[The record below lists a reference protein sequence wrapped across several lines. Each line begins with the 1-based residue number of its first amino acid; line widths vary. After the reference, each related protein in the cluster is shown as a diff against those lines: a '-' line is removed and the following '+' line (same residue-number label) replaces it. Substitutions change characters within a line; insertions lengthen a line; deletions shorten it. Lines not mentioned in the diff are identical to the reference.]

1 MGKEK
6 RPLQS
11 ERINRYLFCFWFQ
24 VIRQDDLSN
33 RDFPQFLFHP
43 VGEADCLCRTA
54 GFPSVI
60 DSNHSVGVL
69 YHIAVSVGVD
79 AWEIFFLNDNNIR
92 TSLQQFTGSCFLI
105 QAVQTFAVREHCD
118 QLQRRIGLLSFQHQL
133 CKILIHAICKA
144 THKTGESICNGSIDL
159 MFQSGFYFVDLIL
172 RQIPVSGNT
181 ASLSFHRSSLH
192 LIGKILHFSYSNR
205 FYLASQR

>member
-43 VGEADCLCRTA
+43 MGEADRLCRTA

-60 DSNHSVGVL
+60 YSDHSVGVL
-69 YHIAVSVGVD
+69 HHIAVSVPEQLTGVSQVVAAGD
-79 AWEIFFLNDNNIR
+79 ATRESLEKYPVGGLIYLHRISSR
-92 TSLQQFTGSCFLI
+92 KTS
-105 QAVQTFAVREHCD
+105 
-118 QLQRRIGLLSFQHQL
+118 
-133 CKILIHAICKA
+133 
-144 THKTGESICNGSIDL
+144 
-159 MFQSGFYFVDLIL
+159 
-172 RQIPVSGNT
+172 
-181 ASLSFHRSSLH
+181 
-192 LIGKILHFSYSNR
+192 
-205 FYLASQR
+205 

>member
-33 RDFPQFLFHP
+33 RDFPQFLLHP
-43 VGEADCLCRTA
+43 MGEADRLCRTA

-60 DSNHSVGVL
+60 DSDHSVGVL
-69 YHIAVSVGVD
+69 HHIAVSVGVD
-79 AWEIFFLNDNNIR
+79 AWEIFFLYDNNIR

-105 QAVQTFAVREHCD
+105 QAVQTLSLIHIYSDAQEVRCSACHPAYCSCGSGLPHKVPHCEDNFPAPETAVRQTEF
-118 QLQRRIGLLSFQHQL
+118 LFG
-133 CKILIHAICKA
+133 
-144 THKTGESICNGSIDL
+144 
-159 MFQSGFYFVDLIL
+159 
-172 RQIPVSGNT
+172 
-181 ASLSFHRSSLH
+181 
-192 LIGKILHFSYSNR
+192 
-205 FYLASQR
+205 

>member
-43 VGEADCLCRTA
+43 MGEADRLCRTA

-60 DSNHSVGVL
+60 YSDHSVGVL
-69 YHIAVSVGVD
+69 HHIAVSVGVD
-79 AWEIFFLNDNNIR
+79 AWEIFFLYDNNIR

-105 QAVQTFAVREHCD
+105 QAVQTLAVRDHCD

-133 CKILIHAICKA
+133 CIKQVNPSVTAASISCSKAAFILLISFCGKSLCPVTQQVFPFIGHP
-144 THKTGESICNGSIDL
+144 SI
-159 MFQSGFYFVDLIL
+159 
-172 RQIPVSGNT
+172 
-181 ASLSFHRSSLH
+181 
-192 LIGKILHFSYSNR
+192 
-205 FYLASQR
+205 